1 MQIDKQS
8 AKHIIGISFF
18 IILLYW
24 GINNFNIVVNILQKT
39 LGYIAPFLIGLC
51 IAFIF
56 NIPMRSI
63 ENWLIKIMR
72 SQKSKGKKSK
82 QLSDNLTRAISIVL
96 TLIVF
101 SCVIFL
107 VMFIVIPEISH
118 TVKSINDVL
127 PNFIK
132 RIQLYFNKIDKKM
145 PPIVQQAEL
154 IGINIENI
162 NNTLLTFIED
172 AGVYVVDSF
181 IKIIGSVFSSLLNFF
196 LGLVFSF
203 YVLINKEKLGKQG
216 KSILDAF
223 LSKRRFNQIIS
234 ILTLTNKTF
243 INFFTGQ
250 FVDALILGGLFWIG
264 MTIFRFPY
272 AMMISVLIAI
282 TALIPVFGAFIGCAI
297 GTFLILVSNPM
308 QAVWFI
314 VFFLVVQQIE
324 GNFIYPKIVGS
335 SVGLPPMWV
344 LVAVTLGGSMM
355 GVFGMLIFIPITSVL
370 YNLLKEAVS
379 IRLKEKNNK

>member
-82 QLSDNLTRAISIVL
+82 QLSDNLTRAISIAL

>member
-8 AKHIIGISFF
+8 AKNIIGISFF

-24 GINNFNIVVNILQKT
+24 GINNLSIIANMLQKT
-39 LGYIAPFLIGLC
+39 LGYISPFLIGLC
-51 IAFIF
+51 IAFIL
-56 NIPMRSI
+56 NIPMRPI
-63 ENWLIKIMR
+63 ENWIIKIL
-72 SQKSKGKKSK
+72 KTKKVKRKQSK
-82 QLSDNLTRAISIVL
+82 QFSYKSIRSISIVL

-101 SCVIFL
+101 LCVIFL
-107 VMFIVIPEISH
+107 VMFIVIPEISR
-118 TVKSINDVL
+118 TIKSIKDIL
-127 PNFIK
+127 PNS
-132 RIQLYFNKIDKKM
+132 IQSIQQYLNKIDIKM
-145 PPIVQQAEL
+145 PLIVKQAEL
-154 IGINIENI
+154 MGINIENI
-162 NNTLLTFIED
+162 NKAFLTFIEN
-172 AGVYVVDSF
+172 ASIYVVDSF
-181 IKIIGSVFSSLLNFF
+181 ISIIGSIFSSLLNFF

-203 YVLINKEKLGKQG
+203 YVLINKEKLANQG
-216 KSILDAF
+216 KYVLDAF
-223 LSKRRFNQIIS
+223 LSKRRSNQIIS
-234 ILTLTNKTF
+234 VLTLTNKTF

-272 AMMISVLIAI
+272 AMMISVLIAF
-282 TALIPVFGAFIGCAI
+282 TALIPVFGAFIGCAV

-314 VFFLVVQQIE
+314 VFFLIIQQIE

-344 LVAVTLGGSMM
+344 LVAVTLGGSIM

-370 YNLLKEAVS
+370 YNLFKETVKK
-379 IRLKEKNNK
+379 RLKEKHNK

>member
-8 AKHIIGISFF
+8 AKNIIGISFF

-24 GINNFNIVVNILQKT
+24 GINNLNIIANMLQKI
-39 LGYIAPFLIGLC
+39 LGYISPFLIGLC
-51 IAFIF
+51 IAFIL
-56 NIPMRSI
+56 NIPMRPI
-63 ENWLIKIMR
+63 ENWIIKIL
-72 SQKSKGKKSK
+72 KTKKVKGEQSK
-82 QLSDNLTRAISIVL
+82 QFSYKSIRSISIVL

-101 SCVIFL
+101 LCVIFL
-107 VMFIVIPEISH
+107 VMFIVVPEISR
-118 TVKSINDVL
+118 TIKSIKDIL
-127 PNFIK
+127 PNSIQGIQQYLN
-132 RIQLYFNKIDKKM
+132 RIDVKM
-145 PPIVQQAEL
+145 PSIVQQAEL
-154 IGINIENI
+154 MGINIENI
-162 NNTLLTFIED
+162 NKTFLTFIEN
-172 AGVYVVDSF
+172 AGIYVVDSF
-181 IKIIGSVFSSLLNFF
+181 ISIIGSIFSSVLNFF

-203 YVLINKEKLGKQG
+203 YVLINKEKLANQG
-216 KSILDAF
+216 KYVLDAF
-223 LSKRRFNQIIS
+223 LSKRCSNQIIS
-234 ILTLTNKTF
+234 VLTLTNKTF

-272 AMMISVLIAI
+272 AMMISVLIAF
-282 TALIPVFGAFIGCAI
+282 TALIPVFGAFIGCAV

-314 VFFLVVQQIE
+314 VFFLIIQQIE

-344 LVAVTLGGSMM
+344 LVAVTLGGSIM

-370 YNLLKEAVS
+370 YNLFKETVKK
-379 IRLKEKNNK
+379 RLKEKHK